1 MKMETITTAQKEM
14 VRTELPE
21 VSQIQDV
28 ELREKVLEVWALA
41 IHESSFN
48 SISEIK
54 ASGNPDTP
62 PLTTGTQADH
72 LRGVTKLA
80 IAMADQLCELFPDLP
95 VKRDLLIAG
104 ALCHDVGKAW
114 EFDPKNQQR
123 WKESPKSAGLPS
135 IRHPAYGVY
144 LCLRAG
150 LPEEVAHCA
159 GAHSGEGQLLRR
171 SLENTIIHYAD
182 YSFWHVLKAGGLL
195 ADGQTH

>member
-1 MKMETITTAQKEM
+1 MTSVTTEQKESIGA
-14 VRTELPE
+14 ELPE
-21 VSQIQDV
+21 ANQI
-28 ELREKVLEVWALA
+28 ENTHLRDKVLEVWALA
-41 IHESSFN
+41 IDESSFD
-48 SISEIK
+48 SISQIK

-95 VKRDLLIAG
+95 VNKDILIAG

-114 EFDPKNQQR
+114 EFDPENQKR
-123 WKESPKSAGLPS
+123 WKSSPKSAGLPS

-144 LCLRAG
+144 LCLRVG

>member
-1 MKMETITTAQKEM
+1 MTSVTAEQKESI
-14 VRTELPE
+14 RAELPE
-21 VSQIQDV
+21 ANQI
-28 ELREKVLEVWALA
+28 ENAHLRDKVLEVWALA
-41 IHESSFN
+41 IDESSFD
-48 SISEIK
+48 SISQIK

-95 VKRDLLIAG
+95 VNKDILIAG

-114 EFDPKNQQR
+114 EFDPENQKR
-123 WKESPKSAGLPS
+123 WKSSPKSAGLPS

-144 LCLRAG
+144 LCLRVG

>member
-1 MKMETITTAQKEM
+1 MTTVTTEQKESI
-14 VRTELPE
+14 RAELPE
-21 VSQIQDV
+21 ANQI
-28 ELREKVLEVWALA
+28 ENAHLRDKVLEVWALA
-41 IHESSFN
+41 IDESSFD
-48 SISEIK
+48 SISQIK

-95 VKRDLLIAG
+95 VNKDILIAG

-114 EFDPKNQQR
+114 EFDPENQKR
-123 WKESPKSAGLPS
+123 WKSSPKSAGLPS

-144 LCLRAG
+144 LCLRVG